1 MKTKIL
7 RVLCLLLVISMVAF
21 PVNAAETPEPEF
33 QLKGTEVTLYGDDV
47 TVEIPFI
54 TPKSYGI
61 EGVFSL
67 TAAETNE
74 IALTKILTAFEPVE
88 DEDLVDEETGK
99 VMWVNN
105 DFNGPEEDELVIGVY
120 TIPADTAEGEYTVSF
135 ELRVFTGEDYEP
147 IEPNET
153 YTATITVIQHECSDV
168 TTDEDHLCD
177 DPNCKN
183 EDAVTEHT
191 GGVANCVCGKVCD
204 QCGKPYTSID
214 QENHYSDEVSYVNV
228 TEETHTVKHSC
239 CEAEDDPVP
248 HDFTNGDCVCGAEE
262 PVTDITVVY
271 KGAALANA
279 FTVEGNVVTVT
290 YSMACKVGYWDATAG
305 KYVALTATKVSDNC
319 YSFTAPEGV
328 TEVLLVVKGDVDGNG
343 SVNLGDRL
351 RLAKSMLPANNVNRA
366 PITEAWQIFVAD
378 VDESGAVNL
387 GDRLRLAKS
396 MLPINNANR
405 QTLEW

>member
-21 PVNAAETPEPEF
+21 PVNAAESNEPEF
-33 QLKGTEVTLYGDDV
+33 RLQGAEVTLYDEDV

-61 EGVFSL
+61 EGQFSTTATGDANTIKL
-67 TAAETNE
+67 TGIN
-74 IALTKILTAFEPVE
+74 TAFAPVAN
-88 DEDLVDEETGK
+88 EDLVDVTTGT

-105 DFNGPEEDELVIGVY
+105 DFNGPKEDELVTGVY

-135 ELRVFTGEDYEP
+135 ELRVFTGEDYESGEDYEP
-147 IEPNET
+147 IEPNEP
-153 YTATITVIQHECSDV
+153 YTATIKVKKHVCSDV
-168 TTDEDHLCD
+168 TTDNDHLCD
-177 DPNCKN
+177 DPACEKTVDGHSGEIAYKN
-183 EDAVTEHT
+183 ITDTTHDEWNKCCDTLIKENVEHT
-191 GGVANCVCGKVCD
+191 
-204 QCGKPYTSID
+204 
-214 QENHYSDEVSYVNV
+214 YVDGF
-228 TEETHTVKHSC
+228 C
-239 CEAEDDPVP
+239 A
-248 HDFTNGDCVCGAEE
+248 CGAEE

-328 TEVLLVVKGDVDGNG
+328 TEVLLVVKGDVTGDGVLKNG
-343 SVNLGDRL
+343 DKNRL
-351 RLAKSMLPANNVNRA
+351 NAFLLDKTTLTA
-366 PITEAWQIFVAD
+366 EAEFAAD
-378 VDESGAVNL
+378 VT
-387 GDRLRLAKS
+387 GDGELKNGDKNRLNAFLLEKTTLA
-396 MLPINNANR
+396 
-405 QTLEW
+405 W

>member
-7 RVLCLLLVISMVAF
+7 RVLCLLLVISMVVF
-21 PVNAAETPEPEF
+21 PVNAAESNEPEF
-33 QLKGTEVTLYGDDV
+33 RLQGAEVTLYGEDV

-74 IALTKILTAFEPVE
+74 IALTKIDTAFEPVE
-88 DEDLVDEETGK
+88 GEDLVNEETGE

-105 DFNGPEEDELVIGVY
+105 DFNGPKEDELVIGVY

-153 YTATITVIQHECSDV
+153 YTATITVIQHKCSDV
-168 TTDEDHLCD
+168 TTDNDHLCD
-177 DPNCKN
+177 DPACGKTVDGHSGEIAYKN
-183 EDAVTEHT
+183 ITDTTHDEWNKCCDTLIKENVEHT
-191 GGVANCVCGKVCD
+191 
-204 QCGKPYTSID
+204 
-214 QENHYSDEVSYVNV
+214 YVDGF
-228 TEETHTVKHSC
+228 C
-239 CEAEDDPVP
+239 A
-248 HDFTNGDCVCGAEE
+248 CGAEE

-290 YSMACKVGYWDATAG
+290 FSIACKVGYWSEADG
-305 KYVALTATKVSDNC
+305 KYIAIPAVANPDGS

-328 TEVLLVVKGDVDGNG
+328 TEVLLVVKGDVNGNG
-343 SVNLGDRL
+343 EVDNTDVTQTKATSLERRTL
-351 RLAKSMLPANNVNRA
+351 TA
-366 PITEAWQIFVAD
+366 EAYFAAD
-378 VDESGAVNL
+378 VNNNGEIDNTDVTQIKATSL
-387 GDRLRLAKS
+387 GRR
-396 MLPINNANR
+396 
-405 QTLEW
+405 TLSWS

>member
-7 RVLCLLLVISMVAF
+7 RVLCLLLVISMVVF
-21 PVNAAETPEPEF
+21 PVNAAESNEPEF
-33 QLKGTEVTLYGDDV
+33 QLQGAEVTLYDEDV

-74 IALTKILTAFEPVE
+74 IALTKIDTAFEPVE
-88 DEDLVDEETGK
+88 GEDLVNEVTGE

-105 DFNGPEEDELVIGVY
+105 DFNGPKEDELVTGVY

-153 YTATITVIQHECSDV
+153 YTATIKVKKHVCSDV

-183 EDAVTEHT
+183 QDTVTEHT

-239 CEAEDDPVP
+239 CEAEDAPVP
-248 HDFTNGDCVCGAEE
+248 HDFTNGDCVCGAKK
-262 PVTDITVVY
+262 P
-271 KGAALANA
+271 AA
-279 FTVEGNVVTVT
+279 G
-290 YSMACKVGYWDATAG
+290 M
-305 KYVALTATKVSDNC
+305 
-319 YSFTAPEGV
+319 
-328 TEVLLVVKGDVDGNG
+328 KGDVD
-343 SVNLGDRL
+343 LDGDVDAYDL
-351 RLAKSMLPANNVNRA
+351 TMLARHIGGIELISDEQSMNN
-366 PITEAWQIFVAD
+366 AD
-378 VDESGAVNL
+378 VDED
-387 GDRLRLAKS
+387 GDVDAYDLTRLARYIGGIITDWS
-396 MLPINNANR
+396 
-405 QTLEW
+405 QE